1 MALEL
6 SGLVNLVIEGL
17 SAYTFGN
24 HFITTTIIILF
35 FLVFALLI
43 RIPLP
48 FALTIPLPL
57 VIVFVAYGY
66 LPLAIGVLFAVGFLV
81 LAGLSFVFGLGVK

>member
-24 HFITTTIIILF
+24 HQITTAVIVLF
-35 FLVFALLI
+35 FLVFALLV

-57 VIVFVAYGY
+57 IVVFVAYGY
-66 LPLAIGVLFAVGFLV
+66 LSLAIGGIFAVGFLV
-81 LAGLSFVFGLGVK
+81 LAGLSFNYGIGVK